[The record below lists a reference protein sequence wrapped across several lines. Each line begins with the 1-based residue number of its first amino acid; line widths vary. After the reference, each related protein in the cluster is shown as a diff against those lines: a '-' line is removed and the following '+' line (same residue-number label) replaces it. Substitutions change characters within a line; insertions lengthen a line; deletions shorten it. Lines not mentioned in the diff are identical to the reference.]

1 MPEVRSTVYKFGAD
15 ADVETTYPTAEIIM
29 NLGKEQTEAEP
40 CYILGV
46 KAEAQ
51 RRQSIN
57 ITGGRVNAIEIMQEI
72 NNLASLDAWV
82 EHIQHTYYADDGI
95 KVVFEESEEDLYI
108 E

>member
-40 CYILGV
+40 CYIPGV
-46 KAEAQ
+46 KAETQ

-72 NNLASLDAWV
+72 NNLAPLDAWV
-82 EHIQHTYYADDGI
+82 EHIATTHYSGDNIRASLD
-95 KVVFEESEEDLYI
+95 VVEETIYE
-108 E
+108 